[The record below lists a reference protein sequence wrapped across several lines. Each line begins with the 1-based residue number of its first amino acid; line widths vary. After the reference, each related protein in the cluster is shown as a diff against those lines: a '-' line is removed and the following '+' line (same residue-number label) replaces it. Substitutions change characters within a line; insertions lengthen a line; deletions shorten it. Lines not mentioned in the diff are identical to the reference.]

1 MSINPPDE
9 MKREKIKFLQ
19 RADQGMTGKINYLK
33 DKPLPD
39 DQKRSYKVL
48 NDIDK
53 YFLGDLQT

>member
-1 MSINPPDE
+1 MT
-9 MKREKIKFLQ
+9 REKIKFLQ
-19 RADQGMTGKINYLK
+19 RADQGMTEKINYLK

-39 DQKRSYKVL
+39 DQKRNYKVL